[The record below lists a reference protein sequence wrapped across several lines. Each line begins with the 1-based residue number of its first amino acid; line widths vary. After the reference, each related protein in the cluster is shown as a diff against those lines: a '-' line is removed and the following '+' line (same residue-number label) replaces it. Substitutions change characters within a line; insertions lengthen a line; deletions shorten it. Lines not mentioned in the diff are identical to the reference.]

1 MEGFE
6 ELINEVESL
15 EDTIEILSDE
25 NLMEQIRNSE
35 KDIKKG
41 RVSDVN
47 LRMTSGGCS
56 WSDLWTNSVSIDQP
70 NKVQFGNTSTK
81 YF

>member
-1 MEGFE
+1 MGLADGGRSIKDFWVEGFE

-35 KDIKKG
+35 KDIKEG
-41 RVSDVN
+41 RVSDVKSADD
-47 LRMTSGGCS
+47 LRR
-56 WSDLWTNSVSIDQP
+56 L
-70 NKVQFGNTSTK
+70 FLE
-81 YF
+81 